1 MGTILKSRWF
11 RLAAAL
17 AGLLALYAWVGF
29 KLVPGLLRSQAT
41 DYVRET
47 YGRELALGEIR
58 THPFKLQLEV
68 TDFALPDAD
77 GQTMLG
83 LRRLFVDFDISS
95 IWRRALVFSEVSLD
109 APVIRAVIRPDGA
122 MNLADLAPA
131 EAGAAES
138 AAQEEDSALPRIW
151 IESLDVSEGRVGYAD
166 LSARRKPFT
175 REFAP
180 VAFSLKDFKT
190 TPEGGDFNL
199 SARSGSGEQFDWR
212 GRFALAPA
220 VKSEGEFSITGLEA
234 PGVADFLG
242 DALPFEVSSGSIDLA
257 GSYRVALGKTTE
269 LDLTIPKLA
278 LSRAGLRA
286 AGVAEDWISLPSLV
300 VSGTTVSLPANTVA
314 ISRIDLAGTQVRGW
328 LSADGSLN
336 LARFAGPS
344 TQAQSAT
351 AVPPVAARVATPVA
365 GAAAAPAAAG
375 RPWSVSLAEIALTDA
390 TLDFEDRSKP
400 PVKKFRVAPLALNI
414 SNASLDLAKPL
425 RVSAS
430 AGINDRARVA
440 AAGILTPE
448 PLAAELDISVA
459 DARLQILQPYIL
471 PLAALTVRSGTL
483 GATGKLRIAPPSRG
497 IPELSF
503 DGDLAVDGFRSTD
516 NALGED
522 LVNFGRVRVQ
532 KMRYTMS
539 PDALSIDRIGLTKPY
554 ARLIIGPEGV
564 TNLAT
569 VLDPRGSA
577 VLVEERRRAAAAETA
592 ASSGKGPLRK
602 AVRAKRAPKDAAK
615 KKPAAPAPGTAKP
628 TAPTTEGMPIRIREV
643 RIEEGR
649 LNFSDQNVR
658 PSFAADIIALDG
670 QIKDLS
676 SAFASR
682 ATVDLK
688 GKLGEFSPVVIGGT
702 IQPFAFDR
710 HTDVSLDFR
719 NISLPLFNPY
729 SGRFAGY
736 NIAKGKLETQL
747 RYRIEDRQL
756 KADHKIRIDQLEW
769 GEASGQRGEAT
780 LPVKFATA
788 LLRDRNGVISLDIPV
803 GGTLDDPKLR
813 VGPIIWQ
820 IIRNLIVK
828 AVTAPF
834 ALIGSLFKGAEQ
846 AQYVEFAP
854 GEATLQPD
862 TAERLGALAKGLVE
876 KKGINLDVP
885 IGAAEALDRPALAE
899 RAYREDL
906 TTATRSVLKLEAGVT
921 DVPAFATLPGT
932 RRIEI
937 LTAMVR
943 ARTGSA
949 PTLPEPPEAAEGL
962 SREEAR
968 EAQQQAAIDFL
979 EKAAR
984 GAVVITD
991 ADLFSLGQARGIAI
1005 ERALLGSGELEPSR
1019 VFLSRN
1025 GKVAVNNDNVRF
1037 ELGLK

>member
-83 LRRLFVDFDISS
+83 LRRLFVDFDVSS
-95 IWRRALVFSEVSLD
+95 IWRRALVFSEVSLN

-131 EAGAAES
+131 EAGAAAS
-138 AAQEEDSALPRIW
+138 AAQDDDSALPRIW

-344 TQAQSAT
+344 TPAQPAT
-351 AVPPVAARVATPVA
+351 AVPQVAAQVATPDA

-425 RVSAS
+425 RISAS

-440 AAGILTPE
+440 ASGSVTPQ
-448 PLAAELDISVA
+448 PLAAELEVSVA
-459 DARLQILQPYIL
+459 DARLQMLQPYIL
-471 PLAALTVRSGTL
+471 PLADLTVRSGTL
-483 GATGKLRIAPPSRG
+483 GSVGKLRIAPPSSG
-497 IPELSF
+497 APELSF
-503 DGDLAVDGFRSTD
+503 EGDITVDGFRSTD
-516 NALGED
+516 NTLGED
-522 LVNFGRVRVQ
+522 LVNLGRLRVQ
-532 KMRYTMS
+532 KMRYTMG
-539 PDALSIDRIGLTKPY
+539 PDALSIDRIALTRPY

-569 VLDPRGSA
+569 VLDPAGSA
-577 VLVEERRRAAAAETA
+577 ALIGERRRAAAAEAETKTRA
-592 ASSGKGPLRK
+592 GTTRK
-602 AVRAKRAPKDAAK
+602 ATRAKRGPKTPARG
-615 KKPAAPAPGTAKP
+615 KPAPAPPPAEPGTRA
-628 TAPTTEGMPIRIREV
+628 TEGMPIRIREV
-643 RIEEGR
+643 QIEEGR
-649 LNFSDQNVR
+649 LNFADQNVR
-658 PSFAADIIALDG
+658 PSFAADILG
-670 QIKDLS
+670 LNGRLKDLS

-682 ATVDLK
+682 ASVDLK
-688 GKLGEFSPVVIGGT
+688 GNLGEFSPVVISGT

-736 NIAKGKLETQL
+736 SIAKGKLETQL
-747 RYRIEDRQL
+747 RYRIDQRQL

-769 GEASGQRGEAT
+769 GEASAQRGEAT

-788 LLRDRNGVISLDIPV
+788 LLRDRKGVIALDIPV

-820 IIRNLIVK
+820 VIKNLIVK

-846 AQYVEFAP
+846 AQFVDFMP
-854 GEATLQPD
+854 GESTLEAAA
-862 TAERLGALAKGLVE
+862 AERLGALAKGLVE
-876 KKGINLDVP
+876 KSGISLDVP
-885 IGAAEALDRPALAE
+885 IGAAPELDRPALAE
-899 RAYREDL
+899 RAYRDGL
-906 TTATRSVLKLEAGVT
+906 AAATRSVLRLDAAATE
-921 DVPAFATLPGT
+921 VPAFDTLPVT
-932 RRIEI
+932 RRMEV
-937 LTAMVR
+937 LTALVL

-949 PTLPEPPEAAEGL
+949 PRVPEPPQPAEGL
-962 SREEAR
+962 SREEIR
-968 EAQQQAAIDFL
+968 EAGDRAAMAFL
-979 EKAAR
+979 DEAAR
-984 GAVVITD
+984 GAINVSD
-991 ADLFSLGQARGIAI
+991 AELSALGQARGVAI
-1005 ERALLGSGELEPSR
+1005 ERALLGGSELEPSR

-1025 GKVAVNNDNVRF
+1025 GKVAASDGKVRF